1 MNKLMLLLRLQFLNL
16 PGLNPRLYCG
26 SARARRRAVLIAL
39 GAGFV
44 VLALLATSAMYS
56 VMLAFSLE
64 PLGALE
70 LLPTLMMFA
79 ASIVVLMTGV
89 YKSVNLLFTF
99 RDYDTLA
106 SLPIPGA
113 VLLGSRFLMLYLSN
127 LGFMAL
133 ILLPALAVYG
143 VMAAPGAGF
152 WAAAAVSFFFIPL
165 LPVLAGT
172 LLGLVI
178 SLAASRFR
186 HSNALA
192 ILFSLAAFVLL
203 MVGSTGLSASMASE
217 SFGPVAQMA
226 AQQIT
231 RLYFPA
237 RLYQQALAGSGW
249 ALALFVL
256 GSALAAALALW
267 LLGRCFGPLRALLMA
282 RRARSAYRPE
292 ALKARSP
299 AMALFGKEMRRFFAS
314 ALYVLNGGAGLLLMT
329 LMTLALIILGADQ
342 LELLLELLLE
352 LPGLASMLM
361 AVLPFLLG
369 LMNAMTAPSA
379 CSLSLEGKSL
389 PILKSLPVSSRAVL
403 MSKAAVTAVL
413 TGGATVVNALALTL
427 ALRPTLLEAL
437 WLWVIPLLYGLVS
450 AQAGLLFN
458 LRLPNFSWTS
468 EVTVIKQSVPVL
480 LTMLL
485 ACALSVPP
493 LALTLLL
500 PAGQTALILP
510 AAALALAAVNLL
522 LYRLL
527 VTWGV
532 RAYERL

>member
-1 MNKLMLLLRLQFLNL
+1 MLLLRLQFLNL

-485 ACALSVPP
+485 AFALSVPP

>member
-342 LELLLELLLE
+342 LELLLEL
-352 LPGLASMLM
+352 PGLASMLM

-485 ACALSVPP
+485 AFALSVPP

>member
-152 WAAAAVSFFFIPL
+152 WAAAAFSFFFIPL

-342 LELLLELLLE
+342 LELLLEL
-352 LPGLASMLM
+352 PGLASMLM

-485 ACALSVPP
+485 AFALSVPP

-500 PAGQTALILP
+500 PAGQTALIPP

>member
-26 SARARRRAVLIAL
+26 PARARRRAVLIAL

-44 VLALLATSAMYS
+44 VLALLATSTMYS

-152 WAAAAVSFFFIPL
+152 WAAAAFSFFFIPL

-342 LELLLELLLE
+342 LELLLEL
-352 LPGLASMLM
+352 PGLASMLM

-485 ACALSVPP
+485 AFALSVPP

>member
-26 SARARRRAVLIAL
+26 STRARRRAVLIAL

-342 LELLLELLLE
+342 LELLLEL
-352 LPGLASMLM
+352 PGLASMLM

-485 ACALSVPP
+485 AFALSVPP

>member
-44 VLALLATSAMYS
+44 ILALLATSAMYS

-226 AQQIT
+226 ARQIT

-342 LELLLELLLE
+342 LELLLE

-485 ACALSVPP
+485 AFALSVPP

-500 PAGQTALILP
+500 PAGQTALIPP

>member
-44 VLALLATSAMYS
+44 ILALLATSAMYS

-226 AQQIT
+226 ARQIT

-282 RRARSAYRPE
+282 RRARSTYRPE

-342 LELLLELLLE
+342 LELLLE

-485 ACALSVPP
+485 AFALSVPP